1 MTMQHEM
8 TQLARTSLLLIRY
21 AVDQGMDRDTLMTTV
36 GLSTDTLVDPDSR
49 IRLSSMLKLW
59 RAVIEGLKDPSLGL
73 NVGSSVG
80 VAEMGLVGYSMYHSR
95 DLRSALHRLAHYMR
109 ILSESVVFKIE
120 ESDRQAMLIW
130 QVHPSMVA
138 LRHPVELGVT
148 LVVTMARE
156 ITGVDIA
163 PISIDLP
170 SSRPESMTPYR
181 TSFRCPISFSRPITS
196 ITFSQQQMDLPA
208 AATDATLAGY
218 LDELAAKTLA
228 PLVERSKDL
237 VTNVRYTL
245 WSILANGRPDLG
257 GVAKE
262 MGISERT
269 LQRRLAEE
277 GSSFSKVLD
286 DLRRDLADEFLVDR
300 NLAVSEVAFLL
311 GYSEPSAFQRAFRRW
326 RGVSPRRFCSE

>member
-1 MTMQHEM
+1 M
-8 TQLARTSLLLIRY
+8 TQLARTPLLLIRY
-21 AVDQGMDRDTLMTTV
+21 AVDQGMDRDALMTIA

-59 RAVIEGLKDPSLGL
+59 RAVIGGLRDPSLGL

-80 VAEMGLVGYSMYHSR
+80 VAEMGLVGYAMYHSR

-109 ILSESVVFKIE
+109 ILSEAVVLRIE
-120 ESDRQAMLIW
+120 ESDEQVLLIW
-130 QVHPSMVA
+130 QVRPSMVA
-138 LRHPVELGVT
+138 LRHPVDLGVA
-148 LVVTMARE
+148 LILAVARE

-163 PISIDLP
+163 PTCINLP
-170 SSRPESMTPYR
+170 SQKPESMTPYR
-181 TSFRCPISFSRPITS
+181 TRFRCPVSFAHPVAS
-196 ITFSQQQMDLPA
+196 ITLSRQQMNLPA
-208 AATDATLAGY
+208 AAKDTTLAGY

-228 PLVERSKDL
+228 PLVERSNDL
-237 VTNVRYTL
+237 VSNVRYTL
-245 WSILANGRPDLG
+245 WSILADGRPDLCG
-257 GVAKE
+257 AAKE

-286 DLRRDLADEFLVDR
+286 DLRRDLAGELLVDR
-300 NLAVSEVAFLL
+300 KLAVSEVAFLL

-326 RGVSPRRFCSE
+326 HGVSPRRFRPD

>member
-1 MTMQHEM
+1 MQHEM
-8 TQLARTSLLLIRY
+8 TQLARTSLLLVRY
-21 AVDQGMDRDTLMTTV
+21 AVDQGMDRDELMSVV
-36 GLSTDTLVDPDSR
+36 GLSTDKLVDPDSR

-59 RAVIEGLKDPSLGL
+59 RAVIDGLSDPTLGL

-80 VAEMGLVGYSMYHSR
+80 VSEMGLVGYAMYHSR

-109 ILSESVVFKIE
+109 ILSEAVVFKIE
-120 ESDRQAMLIW
+120 ESDEQAMLIW

-138 LRHPVELGVT
+138 LRHPVELGVN
-148 LVVTMARE
+148 LILTMARD

-163 PISIDLP
+163 PININLP

-181 TSFRCPISFSRPITS
+181 TRFRCPVSFSHPITS
-196 ITFSQQQMDLPA
+196 ITFSREQMDLPA
-208 AATDATLAGY
+208 AATDPTLAGY

-228 PLVERSKDL
+228 PLVERNKDL
-237 VTNVRYTL
+237 VTDVRYTL

-257 GVAKE
+257 GVARE

-269 LQRRLAEE
+269 LQRHLAEE

-286 DLRRDLADEFLVDR
+286 DLRRDLADEFLIDR

-326 RGVSPRRFCSE
+326 RGVSPRRFRSD